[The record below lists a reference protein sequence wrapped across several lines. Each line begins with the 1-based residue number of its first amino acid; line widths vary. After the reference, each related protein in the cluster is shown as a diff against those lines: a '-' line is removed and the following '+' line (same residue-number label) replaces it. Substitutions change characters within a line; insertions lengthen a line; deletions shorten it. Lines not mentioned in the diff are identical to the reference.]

1 MANIREIFAR
11 NLREYRRKSGL
22 TQAKLAEKA
31 DVSTHYVAMIELAR
45 NFPKADIIERLAT
58 ALDIEIYA
66 LFFDSDPSVPEINNL
81 QKTIIG
87 DLKHIV
93 MEAVEEA
100 FDKREKNTKKQA
112 HYFP

>member
-58 ALDIEIYA
+58 ALDIEIYK
-66 LFFDSDPSVPEINNL
+66 LFFVASPPEPEINL